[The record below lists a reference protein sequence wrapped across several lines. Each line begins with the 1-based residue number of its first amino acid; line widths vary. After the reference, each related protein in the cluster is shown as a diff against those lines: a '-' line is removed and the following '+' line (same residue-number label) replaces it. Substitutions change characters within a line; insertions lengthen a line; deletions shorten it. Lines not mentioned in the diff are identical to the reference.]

1 MKRMTYAMRMNTQRL
16 VMTAVALACFAPAV
30 ASAQNNPSLN
40 LNFAAT
46 DPDAATSSLSPT
58 DVAGVVPAANWNN
71 LETNVGTNVGSL
83 ELNNNGTA
91 APSAATVTWTSN
103 NTWRAGANS
112 SFGFPNSQMMSGYLD
127 TLDTAAG
134 GITVTVN
141 NIDAALRNS
150 SYDVY
155 VYFIGDS
162 PDNRGGG
169 YTIDDGTG
177 PQLRYGSTMATPFEF
192 VEDPGLDIDNSV
204 DGNYIRFRRLNG
216 SSFTITTNTTLTTPN
231 GFRAPINGIQIV
243 GGQGNPGDVN
253 NDGSANIAD
262 YNIIRD
268 NLEKAV
274 PQYTMGDLNGDAKV
288 DLNDFRRWTNFAPPS
303 VVASL
308 GVPEPSAAVLGLSAA
323 LLAVARA
330 RRRRT

>member
-16 VMTAVALACFAPAV
+16 VMTAVALVGFAPAI
-30 ASAQNNPSLN
+30 ASAQNNPTLN

-46 DPDAATSSLSPT
+46 DPDDVTSSLNAT

-71 LETNVGTNVGSL
+71 LTTNVGANVGSL
-83 ELNNNGTA
+83 VLNNNGNPVAST
-91 APSAATVTWTSN
+91 ATVTWNSN
-103 NTWRAGANS
+103 NTWRSGLNNS
-112 SFGFPNSQMMSGYLD
+112 FLFPDSALMSGYLD

-134 GITVTVN
+134 GITLTVN

-155 VYFIGDS
+155 VYFASDS
-162 PDNRGGG
+162 AENRGGG

-204 DGNYIRFRRLNG
+204 DGTYLRFRRLNG

-243 GGQGNPGDVN
+243 GGQGSPGDAN
-253 NDGSANIAD
+253 NDGTVNIAD

-274 PQYTMGDLNGDAKV
+274 PQYTLGDLNGDAKV
-288 DLNDFRRWTNFAPPS
+288 DLNDFRRWTHFAPPA
-303 VVASL
+303 VLASI
-308 GVPEPSAAVLGLSAA
+308 GVPEPSTAVLGLSAA
-323 LLAVARA
+323 LLAVGRA
-330 RRRRT
+330 RRRRA